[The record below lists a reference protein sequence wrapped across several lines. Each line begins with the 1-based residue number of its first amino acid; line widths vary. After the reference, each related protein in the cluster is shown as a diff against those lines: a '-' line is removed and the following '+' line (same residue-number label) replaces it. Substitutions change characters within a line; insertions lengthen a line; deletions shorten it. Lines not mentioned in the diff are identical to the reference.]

1 MSHWLS
7 KPITD
12 DEVIG
17 RLSQSAAWA
26 IHTAVTE
33 GHLKYEDLGAE
44 DGFYEVD
51 PDGHG
56 FQFHYAFGEVVEV
69 LAPFHNGV
77 VVCFVNRDF
86 VTEAVEFVRMEF
98 GINA

>member
-1 MSHWLS
+1 MSHWIS
-7 KPITD
+7 QPITD
-12 DEVIG
+12 DEVIS
-17 RLSQSAAWA
+17 RITASAVFA
-26 IHTAVTE
+26 ILEAVTE
-33 GHLKYEDLGAE
+33 GHLNKEDLGTLV
-44 DGFYEVD
+44 GPHEVD

-98 GINA
+98 GVNA

>member
-7 KPITD
+7 KP
-12 DEVIG
+12 
-17 RLSQSAAWA
+17 LSEEDRNRAATVA
-26 IHTAVTE
+26 ARSVVAAVTE
-33 GHLKYEDLGAE
+33 GHLKNEDLGPEA
-44 DGFYEVD
+44 GFYEAD